1 MRLGR
6 IAKNFR
12 LLTLAALGLVLGAG
26 TALSAPS
33 SSDMVTVLKSTGLS
47 CGGCASR
54 ITNALETVPGVAS
67 VKVDIESGRV
77 TVWHDETAAPQ
88 KLAATVSEAGYQS
101 IVQETMSADDY
112 RTKAGKSGPGAAR
125 SGGCGGCGGGC
136 CDRTKIR

>member
-1 MRLGR
+1 MRLGQ
-6 IAKNFR
+6 IAKIFR
-12 LLTLAALGLVLGAG
+12 LLTMAALGLVLGAG
-26 TALSAPS
+26 AALSSTSP
-33 SSDMVTVLKSTGLS
+33 DTVTVLKSTGLS

-67 VKVDIESGRV
+67 VKVDIESGLV
-77 TVWHDETAAPQ
+77 TVWHDDTAAPQ

-101 IVQETMSADDY
+101 IVQETVSADDY

-125 SGGCGGCGGGC
+125 SGGCGGGC